1 MSRVPIPD
9 VGRKRGPCL
18 IRTWRLYRCV
28 SVLRARRIRN
38 AGFSRWIMVSAF
50 NKLAIFLAYRE
61 GEPSVHRFAS
71 CPSGLRVVCA
81 DTKESF
87 IDEIVNAPDR
97 RMFCCQIGR
106 LSVAI
111 GDHPMRRSSSFH
123 PRQKEIQLR
132 RCIILSHTA
141 HLNVALSLQARLFR
155 SVYPLK
161 SLKPLI

>member
-50 NKLAIFLAYRE
+50 NKLAIFLARYRE

-71 CPSGLRVVCA
+71 CPSGLRVVWA

-87 IDEIVNAPDR
+87 IDEIVNTPDR

-123 PRQKEIQLR
+123 PWQKEIQLR

-141 HLNVALSLQARLFR
+141 HLNVALSLQANS
-155 SVYPLK
+155 SVRRPLK
-161 SLKPLI
+161 SFKPLI